1 MKNIVQYILATKIQA
16 AIYQAMIESKKDI
29 DFSSLDELSYAVACD
44 SVRFLE
50 DHKLIIIQAELLS
63 DLKVEFLK

>member
-29 DFSSLDELSYAVACD
+29 DFSSLVELSYAVASD

-50 DHKLIIIQAELLS
+50 DHKLIIIQAELLP
-63 DLKVEFLK
+63 DLKVD

>member
-16 AIYQAMIESKKDI
+16 AIYQAMIESKKDL

-50 DHKLIIIQAELLS
+50 DHKLIIIPVELLS
-63 DLKVEFLK
+63 EIGGEV